1 MKKKEWIRKSALAAL
16 GIVLAAEIAMMVREE
31 GKGEARAESVYAQGE
46 YVKTLEG
53 IQSPFAD
60 VVDVVMPCVV
70 GVSNRART
78 YSIISGQTDVIE
90 QATGSGVMITT
101 QGHVVTNYHVI
112 EGANDVQVLSNGQY
126 LQAEIVGYDELTD
139 LAVLRVTEDV
149 NLPAV
154 KMGDISQVRVGDWAI
169 VIGNPLGKQFADT
182 VTIGVVSAL
191 NRELEGTSIVK
202 MMQTDAAINS
212 GNSGGGLFNTKG
224 ELIGIPSLK
233 YSSNGVRD
241 AASIEGIAMAIPV
254 DVVKPIVESLIQF
267 GKVTR
272 PKLGISVI
280 TLRGSEEPTDGLIP
294 AGVLVTS
301 VSQDSPA
308 QKGGLCQNDIILKMD
323 GERIMLHTDLI
334 NRIAVRSAGEQ
345 ITLTVC
351 RIPGI
356 ENLTVQDKVPIG
368 EILEIPIT
376 LELPQERT

>member
-31 GKGEARAESVYAQGE
+31 GKGKARAESVYAQGE

-233 YSSNGVRD
+233 YSSNGVKD

-272 PKLGISVI
+272 PKLGISVV

>member
-233 YSSNGVRD
+233 YSSNGVKD

-272 PKLGISVI
+272 PKLGISVV